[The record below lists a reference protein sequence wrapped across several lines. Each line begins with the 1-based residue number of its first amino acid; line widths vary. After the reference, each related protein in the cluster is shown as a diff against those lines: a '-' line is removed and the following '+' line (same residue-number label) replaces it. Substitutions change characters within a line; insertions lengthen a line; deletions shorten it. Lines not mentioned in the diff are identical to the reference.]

1 MKSSKNIFKS
11 LGALAVG
18 SVLLTACPSADKE
31 NDAPKIENTTKI
43 QSGDSVVISPV
54 TKVDGAMF
62 SIPSPI
68 QLGRV
73 IQKSGATYNQDILN
87 DPSSSDGYIDLAG
100 QSLNLGIYGA
110 DLGYCALYD
119 KQQES
124 LGFMKSAQ
132 KLSDVLGISD
142 AFDIET
148 IKSIQRNLDN
158 KDSLLYIISNS
169 YRKAD
174 DYLQTS
180 DRKHIGALIIVGGWI
195 ESLHFAGVLGKEN
208 KSPEVVE
215 MIGMQKHT
223 INTILDKM
231 LERYIAEPGVEDIY
245 TDLDEIRM
253 VFEKVNINY
262 EFISPETNKAQKVT
276 TLKSKTMV
284 EISDEVF
291 NEIVDKI
298 EAFRTKITVI

>member
-1 MKSSKNIFKS
+1 MKSMKS
-11 LGALAVG
+11 IIKGFGILAAG
-18 SVLLTACPSADKE
+18 SFLLTACPSPDQPQDDIQIE
-31 NDAPKIENTTKI
+31 TPPKTQNTDTVK
-43 QSGDSVVISPV
+43 VLPV

-73 IQKSGATYNQDILN
+73 IQKSGAPYNQDILN
-87 DPSSSDGYIDLAG
+87 DPTASEGYIDLAS

-142 AFDIET
+142 AFDVET
-148 IKSIQRNLDN
+148 IKAIQRNLDN
-158 KDSLLYIISNS
+158 KDSLLYLISNS

-180 DRKHIGALIIVGGWI
+180 D
-195 ESLHFAGVLGKEN
+195 
-208 KSPEVVE
+208 
-215 MIGMQKHT
+215 
-223 INTILDKM
+223 
-231 LERYIAEPGVEDIY
+231 
-245 TDLDEIRM
+245 
-253 VFEKVNINY
+253 
-262 EFISPETNKAQKVT
+262 
-276 TLKSKTMV
+276 
-284 EISDEVF
+284 
-291 NEIVDKI
+291 
-298 EAFRTKITVI
+298 

>member
-1 MKSSKNIFKS
+1 MKFNKNILKS
-11 LGALAVG
+11 FGVLAV
-18 SVLLTACPSADKE
+18 SSLLLTGCPGSE
-31 NDAPKIENTTKI
+31 NNDNSSEIGKKNKN
-43 QSGDSVVISPV
+43 QSSDTVVIAPV

-73 IQKSGATYNQDILN
+73 IQKSGAIYNQDILN
-87 DPSSSDGYIDLAG
+87 DPSSSDNYIDLAG

-142 AFDIET
+142 AFDVET

-195 ESLHFAGVLGKEN
+195 ESLHFAGVLGKDN
-208 KSPEVVE
+208 KTPEVVE

-231 LERYIAEPGVEDIY
+231 LERYIAEPGVEEIY

-253 VFEKVNINY
+253 VFEKVTINY
-262 EFISPETNKAQKVT
+262 EFINPETNKSKKVT
-276 TLKSKTMV
+276 TLKSKTTV

-291 NEIVDKI
+291 NEIVEKI
-298 EAFRTKITVI
+298 ESFRTKVTII

>member
-1 MKSSKNIFKS
+1 MKSMKS
-11 LGALAVG
+11 IIKGFGILAAG
-18 SVLLTACPSADKE
+18 SFLLTACPSPDQPQDDIQIE
-31 NDAPKIENTTKI
+31 TPPKTQNTDTVK
-43 QSGDSVVISPV
+43 VLPV

-73 IQKSGATYNQDILN
+73 IQKSGAPYNQDILN
-87 DPSSSDGYIDLAG
+87 DPTASEGYIDLAT

-142 AFDIET
+142 AFDVET
-148 IKSIQRNLDN
+148 IKAIQRNLDN
-158 KDSLLYIISNS
+158 KDSLLYLISNS

-180 DRKHIGALIIVGGWI
+180 DRKQIGALVIVGGWI
-195 ESLHFAGVLGKEN
+195 ESLHFAGILGKGN
-208 KSPEVVE
+208 KSADVVE

-231 LERYIAEPGVEDIY
+231 LERYIVEPGVEEIY
-245 TDLDEIRM
+245 NDLDEIRM
-253 VFEKVNINY
+253 VFEKVNIKY
-262 EFISPETNKAQKVT
+262 EYVAPVTDKEKKTT
-276 TLKSKTMV
+276 TLKSKTTV

-291 NEIVDKI
+291 NEIVEKI
-298 EAFRTKITVI
+298 EVFRTKVTKV

>member
-11 LGALAVG
+11 FGALAVG
-18 SVLLTACPSADKE
+18 SVLLTACPSADLE
-31 NDAPKIENTTKI
+31 NDAAKIENTTKT
-43 QSGDSVVISPV
+43 QTGDSVVISPV

-208 KSPEVVE
+208 KSSEVVE

>member
-1 MKSSKNIFKS
+1 MKSIIKGFGI
-11 LGALAVG
+11 LAAG
-18 SVLLTACPSADKE
+18 SFLLTACPSPDQPQDDIQIE
-31 NDAPKIENTTKI
+31 TPPKTQNTDTVK
-43 QSGDSVVISPV
+43 VLPV

-73 IQKSGATYNQDILN
+73 IQKSGAPYNQDILN
-87 DPSSSDGYIDLAG
+87 DPTASEGYIDLAS

-142 AFDIET
+142 AFDVET
-148 IKSIQRNLDN
+148 IKAIQRNLDN
-158 KDSLLYIISNS
+158 KDSLLYLISNS

-180 DRKHIGALIIVGGWI
+180 DRKQIGVLVIVGGWI
-195 ESLHFAGVLGKEN
+195 ESLHFAGILGKGN
-208 KSPEVVE
+208 KSADVVE

-231 LERYIAEPGVEDIY
+231 LERYIVEPGIEEIY
-245 TDLDEIRM
+245 NDLDEIRM
-253 VFEKVNINY
+253 VFEKVNIKY
-262 EFISPETNKAQKVT
+262 EYVAPVTDKEKKTT
-276 TLKSKTMV
+276 TLKSKTTV

-291 NEIVDKI
+291 NEIVEKI
-298 EAFRTKITVI
+298 EVFRTKVTKV

>member
-1 MKSSKNIFKS
+1 MKSMKS
-11 LGALAVG
+11 IIKGFGILAAG
-18 SVLLTACPSADKE
+18 SFLLTACPSPDQPQDDIQIE
-31 NDAPKIENTTKI
+31 TPPKTQNTDTVK
-43 QSGDSVVISPV
+43 VLPV

-73 IQKSGATYNQDILN
+73 IQKSGAPYNQDILN
-87 DPSSSDGYIDLAG
+87 DPTASEGYIDLAT

-142 AFDIET
+142 AFDVET
-148 IKSIQRNLDN
+148 IKAIQRNLDN
-158 KDSLLYIISNS
+158 KDSLLYLISNS

-180 DRKHIGALIIVGGWI
+180 DRKQIGVLVIVGGWI
-195 ESLHFAGVLGKEN
+195 ESLHFAGILGKGN
-208 KSPEVVE
+208 KSADVVE

-231 LERYIAEPGVEDIY
+231 LERYIVEPGVEEIY
-245 TDLDEIRM
+245 NDLDEIRM
-253 VFEKVNINY
+253 VFEKVNIKY
-262 EFISPETNKAQKVT
+262 EYVAPVTDKEKKTT
-276 TLKSKTMV
+276 TLKSKTTV

-291 NEIVDKI
+291 NEIVEKI
-298 EAFRTKITVI
+298 EVFRTKVTKV

>member
-1 MKSSKNIFKS
+1 MKSSKNILKS
-11 LGALAVG
+11 FGALAVG
-18 SVLLTACPSADKE
+18 SVLLTACPSAE
-31 NDAPKIENTTKI
+31 TSNDTPKIETTTKN
-43 QSGDSVVISPV
+43 QLPDSVVISPV

-73 IQKSGATYNQDILN
+73 IQKSGAIYNQDILN
-87 DPSSSDGYIDLAG
+87 EPSSSDGYIDLAA

-158 KDSLLYIISNS
+158 KDSLLYVISNS

-174 DYLQTS
+174 DYLQSS

-195 ESLHFAGVLGKEN
+195 ESLHFAGVLGKAN
-208 KSPEVVE
+208 KSAEVVD

-231 LERYIAEPGVEDIY
+231 LERYIVEPGIEEIY

-253 VFEKVNINY
+253 VFEKVKIKY
-262 EFISPETNKAQKVT
+262 EYVDPETNKEKKVT
-276 TLKSKTMV
+276 TLKSKTTV

-298 EAFRTKITVI
+298 EAFRTKITTI

>member
-1 MKSSKNIFKS
+1 MKSMKS
-11 LGALAVG
+11 IIKGFGILAAG
-18 SVLLTACPSADKE
+18 SFLLTACPSPDQPQDDIQIE
-31 NDAPKIENTTKI
+31 TPPKTQNTDTVK
-43 QSGDSVVISPV
+43 VLPV

-73 IQKSGATYNQDILN
+73 IQKSGAPYNQDILN
-87 DPSSSDGYIDLAG
+87 DPTASEGYIDLAS

-142 AFDIET
+142 AFDVET
-148 IKSIQRNLDN
+148 IKAIQRNLDN
-158 KDSLLYIISNS
+158 KDSLLYLISNS

-180 DRKHIGALIIVGGWI
+180 DRKQIGALVIVGGWI
-195 ESLHFAGVLGKEN
+195 ESLHFAGILGKGN
-208 KSPEVVE
+208 KSADVVE

-231 LERYIAEPGVEDIY
+231 LERYIVEPGVEEIY
-245 TDLDEIRM
+245 NDLDEIRM
-253 VFEKVNINY
+253 VFEKVNIKY
-262 EFISPETNKAQKVT
+262 EYVAPVTDKEKKTT
-276 TLKSKTMV
+276 TLKSKTTV

-291 NEIVDKI
+291 NEIVEKI
-298 EAFRTKITVI
+298 EVFRTKVTKV

>member
-1 MKSSKNIFKS
+1 MKSIIKGFGI
-11 LGALAVG
+11 LAAG
-18 SVLLTACPSADKE
+18 SFLLTACPSPDQPQDDIQIE
-31 NDAPKIENTTKI
+31 TPPKTQNTDTVK
-43 QSGDSVVISPV
+43 VLPV

-73 IQKSGATYNQDILN
+73 IQKSGAPYNQDILN
-87 DPSSSDGYIDLAG
+87 DPTASEGYIDLAS

-142 AFDIET
+142 AFDVET
-148 IKSIQRNLDN
+148 IKAIQRNLDN
-158 KDSLLYIISNS
+158 KDSLLYLISNS

-180 DRKHIGALIIVGGWI
+180 DRKQIGALVIVGGWI
-195 ESLHFAGVLGKEN
+195 ESLHFAGILGKGN
-208 KSPEVVE
+208 KSADVVE

-231 LERYIAEPGVEDIY
+231 LERYIVEPGIEEIY
-245 TDLDEIRM
+245 NDLDEIRM
-253 VFEKVNINY
+253 VFEKVNIKY
-262 EFISPETNKAQKVT
+262 EYVAPVTDKEKKTT
-276 TLKSKTMV
+276 TLKSKTTV

-291 NEIVDKI
+291 NEIVEKI
-298 EAFRTKITVI
+298 EVFRTKVTKV

>member
-11 LGALAVG
+11 FGALAVG
-18 SVLLTACPSADKE
+18 SVLLTACPSADLE
-31 NDAPKIENTTKI
+31 NDAAKIENTTKT
-43 QSGDSVVISPV
+43 QTGDSVVISPV